1 MDKALEQITKL
12 QNVLESLY
20 FEKDSVEDKLDFKK
34 DERKVLLNKNHS
46 LCSKI
51 KDLEYEENNIQ
62 YKLENIKRWKIFT
75 IIKTTLIA
83 ISWILA
89 IIFVNFK
96 LGGSVLA
103 TLICSAFAIPFSIFF
118 GESGCYYFNKKYLK
132 KYKLEDIQKEIKEKS
147 DELSLNNEKITTIEA
162 ELAELNSALESIKSK
177 INLTEDE
184 IKELRIFRS
193 DVINKFINNNTEF
206 ESLVCKEYESGVQK
220 KLKMR

>member
-89 IIFVNFK
+89 IIFVNFSH
-96 LGGSVLA
+96 L
-103 TLICSAFAIPFSIFF
+103 
-118 GESGCYYFNKKYLK
+118 
-132 KYKLEDIQKEIKEKS
+132 
-147 DELSLNNEKITTIEA
+147 
-162 ELAELNSALESIKSK
+162 
-177 INLTEDE
+177 
-184 IKELRIFRS
+184 
-193 DVINKFINNNTEF
+193 
-206 ESLVCKEYESGVQK
+206 
-220 KLKMR
+220 